1 MCHGHPAGH
10 SCGHTSLHWHY
21 CPAAKIDLNTGYQEQ
36 CSNTTMAKEQPSNAG
51 CPLQN
56 CDFKN
61 TNGNWTCCQ
70 CGSPNTTGWCD
81 GMLPNPR
88 WERNALTNEWQ
99 YIQTCDH
106 NCCRNCP
113 REDRPAP
120 APGSSAESSRKKRKD
135 SSKRGTRDP
144 RDGVS
149 MTAEEV
155 GQSTSYDIALDYSG
169 KEKKHNKESSSKS
182 RSRRH

>member
-1 MCHGHPAGH
+1 
-10 SCGHTSLHWHY
+10 
-21 CPAAKIDLNTGYQEQ
+21 
-36 CSNTTMAKEQPSNAG
+36 MAKEQPSNAG

-70 CGSPNTTGWCD
+70 CGSPNTTGWCG
-81 GMLPNPR
+81 GMLPSTR

-99 YIQTCDH
+99 CIQTCDH
-106 NCCRNCP
+106 MCCRNCP
-113 REDRPAP
+113 RETP
-120 APGSSAESSRKKRKD
+120 APGSAPESSRKKRKD

-149 MTAEEV
+149 MTAEEA
-155 GQSTSYDIALDYSG
+155 GQPTSCDIALDYSG
-169 KEKKHNKESSSKS
+169 KEKKHNKDKKSSKS

>member
-1 MCHGHPAGH
+1 MCHGHPARH
-10 SCGHTSLHWHY
+10 SCGHISLHWHY

-70 CGSPNTTGWCD
+70 CGSPNITGWCG
-81 GMLPNPR
+81 GMLPSPR
-88 WERNALTNEWQ
+88 WERNALTHEWQ

-106 NCCRNCP
+106 MCCRNCP
-113 REDRPAP
+113 REAP
-120 APGSSAESSRKKRKD
+120 APGSAPESSRKKRKA

-144 RDGVS
+144 RDG
-149 MTAEEV
+149 
-155 GQSTSYDIALDYSG
+155 
-169 KEKKHNKESSSKS
+169 EKKHNKDKESSSKS
-182 RSRRH
+182 RSWRH